1 MDFGSCVIKKTEARR
16 REGEKAMNEVPD
28 VWRKPQRGMTHHMH
42 IGLLSC
48 VDNWGPDT
56 VVRIIAIRAVR

>member
-1 MDFGSCVIKKTEARR
+1 
-16 REGEKAMNEVPD
+16 MNEVPD